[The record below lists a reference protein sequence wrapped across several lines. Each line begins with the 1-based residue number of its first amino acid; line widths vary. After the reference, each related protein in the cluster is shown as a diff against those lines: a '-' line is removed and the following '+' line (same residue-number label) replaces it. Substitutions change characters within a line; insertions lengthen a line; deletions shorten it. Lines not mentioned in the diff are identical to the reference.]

1 MRAVPGEKRM
11 EVIMPNFKR
20 ICSLL
25 IALCLVVGFVPL
37 DAGAEE
43 NAETRIVK
51 QQILLGED
59 LTVRFFAYIREEHRT
74 NSVMNIRVG
83 NRTVSYT
90 VAEMTPN
97 AEGYYVF
104 SVDISAPE
112 MTEKITLS
120 LENDAVNGQ
129 LKFSGVWFVSKEDW
143 TKVQVG
149 SGDVVKLNS
158 GKDAEKYLQATQ
170 PVSEGGDPGAAST
183 MVAIGEDPAWGGIA
197 SQATI
202 KAAEGITLIGK
213 QKSTVID
220 SPICEG
226 YFSQSGATYP
236 LLTVDCAWKELD
248 TENQDLMFYL
258 ELPQDSSS
266 IRLYALTCN
275 SWSIYA
281 ESKNMH
287 YQYLCA
293 DSLQWQNGTVSNDEN
308 RTLTLTPGFKGYVR
322 LKVDSA
328 INADTFPDSKKLTVQ
343 SFGFRGEAFGGDY
356 GPIKLGGVWFVSKE
370 DFTDIQ
376 VGDGNVVNMTT
387 AGDRGYLLSTQ
398 PAAEA
403 GENGKASSLITVDHD
418 EAWGGIASQANMKA
432 AWGLT
437 PMGEYKSTVIDSPIC
452 EGYFNESGQTYP
464 TMAVNCGW
472 GQLDTETQDV
482 MFYVELPTASS
493 GLRIRDFTCNG
504 WSFWVNPSGMQYQY
518 LATNDSQWKSGT
530 ISADDNKNLSLPQGF
545 KGFIRLKINTAKN
558 AEDFPASE
566 LTVQQFTFQ
575 CDRFG
580 GTPVMRREYTVRDY
594 AEYILNNNYTVET
607 KNLVRQM
614 LHYGAKS
621 QLYFGHRTHKLAD
634 ADYEVKSTATIGNT
648 APEVNVSGAVDGI
661 SFYGCSMVFQSKLA
675 TRYYF
680 RAPKGID
687 GYSFHVAGKE
697 ITPVAANEM
706 FYVEESDITPD
717 RMDTLTTVSV
727 TKGSQELTVQ
737 YSPMYYIT
745 RMYHRPSSSRALKNM
760 LLAATGYFDA
770 AKAFTGV
777 AENEYIDRTIE
788 LAPVYGTQDDALEKN
803 PDRGWR
809 LEAYVNV
816 CGADAEPEKNVT
828 AALEYYK
835 EYNPQLCQVYFYL
848 TDYKDTPTIPQ
859 EGFDRIQRVFD
870 TARERGIKY
879 VVRFAYQSDM
889 TGTGE
894 ASDEIMLAHM
904 PQLQPILAENTDVI
918 HTVEAGF
925 LGAWGEWHS
934 YQMEH
939 DELAILKG
947 VLDMVPESLYVQ
959 VRHPR
964 VKNLL
969 MAADPND
976 PNLSRMGYH
985 DDSFFGWQ
993 SALWNDGLN
1002 PGDVY
1007 WEQMRKDSPYGPQGG
1022 EMFWGCEYDLNNWA
1036 PTTGEMAIRKY
1047 SAFHQNSFSLY
1058 HSFIEDG
1065 FVHWVMEMG
1074 PGVGYYSIRGWQT
1087 EAVSQELL
1095 DSYGVAYDPLWF
1107 QNENAEV
1114 IERTAFEFV
1123 QDHLG
1128 YRLRALDVTLNG
1140 ILGCGQDLKVSMNL
1154 KNTGF
1159 SAVFNM
1165 QSGFAVLDQAG
1176 KVISTAAAGDPTQWL
1191 AADPDTNE
1199 RLTHTVA
1206 ATLTLPET
1214 PGTYQIAFYLQ
1225 NSAGTGARFAN
1236 DLPFINGYTVLQT
1249 IELH

>member
-1 MRAVPGEKRM
+1 M
-11 EVIMPNFKR
+11 EVIMRNFKR

-25 IALCLVVGFVPL
+25 IVLCLIVGFVPL

-43 NAETRIVK
+43 DAETRIVK

-59 LTVRFFAYIREEHRT
+59 LTVRFFAYIREEHRK

-83 NRTVSYT
+83 NRTLSYT

-104 SVDISAPE
+104 SVDVSAPE
-112 MTEKITLS
+112 MTEEITLS
-120 LENDAVNGQ
+120 LEDDAVNGQ
-129 LKFSGVWFVSKEDW
+129 LKFSGVWFVSKEDLV
-143 TKVQVG
+143 KVQVG

-158 GKDAEKYLQATQ
+158 GKDTSKYLRATQ
-170 PVSEGGDPGAAST
+170 PVSEGGDPGADST
-183 MVAIGEDPAWGGIA
+183 MVSIGEDPAWGGIA
-197 SQATI
+197 SQAII
-202 KAAEGITLIGK
+202 KAAEGIAPIGN

-220 SPICEG
+220 SSINEG

-236 LLTVDCAWKELD
+236 LFAVDCAWKELD
-248 TENQDLMFYL
+248 TANQDLLFYL

-281 ESKNMH
+281 ESKNMQ
-287 YQYLCA
+287 YQYLSA
-293 DSLQWQNGTVSNDEN
+293 DSLEWQNGTVSNDEN
-308 RTLTLTPGFKGYVR
+308 RTLMLTPGFKGYVR
-322 LKVDSA
+322 LKIDSA
-328 INADTFPDSKKLTVQ
+328 INADTFPESKKLTVQ

-370 DFTDIQ
+370 DYTDIQ
-376 VGDGNVVNMTT
+376 VNDGNVVNMTT
-387 AGDRGYLLSTQ
+387 AGVRGYLLSTE

-403 GENGKASSLITVDHD
+403 GKYGESSSLITMEKD

-432 AWGLT
+432 VWGLT

-472 GQLDTETQDV
+472 GRLDTQTQDV
-482 MFYVELPTASS
+482 MFYVELPAASS
-493 GLRIRDFTCNG
+493 GLRIKDFTCNSWG
-504 WSFWVNPSGMQYQY
+504 FWVNPSGMQYQY
-518 LATNDSQWKSGT
+518 LATNDSQWRNGT

-545 KGFIRLKINTAKN
+545 KGFVRLKINTAKN
-558 AEDFPASE
+558 AEEFPASE

-580 GTPVMRREYTVRDY
+580 GTPILQKEYTVRNY
-594 AEYILNNNYTVET
+594 AEHILNNNYTVET

-614 LHYGAKS
+614 LHYGAMT
-621 QLYFGHRTHKLAD
+621 QLYFGHRTHKLAN
-634 ADYEVKSTATIGNT
+634 ADYEVESTATIEQT
-648 APEVNVSGAVDGI
+648 APEVHVSGAVAGI
-661 SFYGCSMVFQSKLA
+661 SFYGCTIVFESKLA

-680 RAPKGID
+680 RAPNDIED
-687 GYSFHVAGKE
+687 YTFYVAGKE
-697 ITPVAANEM
+697 VTPVAANGM

-717 RMDTLTTVSV
+717 RMDELTTVSV
-727 TKGSQELTVQ
+727 TKGTQKLTVQ

-745 RMYHRPSSSRALKNM
+745 RMYNRPSSSQALKNM
-760 LLAATGYFDA
+760 LLAATGYFNA
-770 AKAFTGV
+770 AKVFTGV
-777 AENEYIDRTIE
+777 AENAYIDRTIE
-788 LAPVYGTQDDALEKN
+788 LAPVYGTQDDALEQN

-809 LEAYVNV
+809 LEAYVGVGGTN
-816 CGADAEPEKNVT
+816 AEPEKAVT
-828 AALEYYK
+828 SALEYYK
-835 EYNPQLCQVYFYL
+835 AYNPQLCQVYFYL
-848 TDYKDTPTIPQ
+848 TEYKDTPTIPQ

-879 VVRFAYQSDM
+879 IVRFAYQSDM
-889 TGTGE
+889 DGTGE

-904 PQLQPILAENTDVI
+904 PQLRPILAENADVI

-934 YQMEH
+934 YKMEH
-939 DELAILKG
+939 NELALLKG
-947 VLDMVPESLYVQ
+947 ILDMVPENLYVQ
-959 VRHPR
+959 VRYPK
-964 VKNLL
+964 VKNVLVN
-969 MAADPND
+969 AEPDN
-976 PNLSRMGYH
+976 PNLQRMGYH

-993 SALWNDGLN
+993 KALWNDGLN

-1007 WEQMRKDSPYGPQGG
+1007 WEQMRKESPYAPQGG
-1022 EMFWGCEYDLNNWA
+1022 EMFWGCEYDLDKWA

-1047 SAFHQNSFSLY
+1047 SAFHQTSFSLY

-1065 FVHWVMEMG
+1065 FVHWVIDMG
-1074 PGVGYYSIRGWQT
+1074 PGVGYYSIRDWQT

-1107 QNENAEV
+1107 QNENAET

-1123 QDHLG
+1123 HDHLG

-1140 ILGCGQDLKVSMNL
+1140 ILGCGQALEVSMNL

-1159 SAVFNM
+1159 SAAFNM
-1165 QSGFAVLDQAG
+1165 QSGFAVLDMDG
-1176 KVISTAAAGDPTQWL
+1176 KVISTVAAGDPTQWL
-1191 AADPDTNE
+1191 SADPDTNE
-1199 RLTHTVA
+1199 PLTHTVA
-1206 ATLTLPET
+1206 ASLTLPET

-1225 NSAGTGARFAN
+1225 NSAGTGAQLTN
-1236 DLPFINGYTVLQT
+1236 DLPFIDGYTVLQT